1 MVSLTVTHENPEL
14 EQRKKMLLETEEQLK
29 NKLTKLEET
38 LLSTLGNSTGNI
50 LENQVRNFTF
60 NLNLNHFNEI

>member
-1 MVSLTVTHENPEL
+1 
-14 EQRKKMLLETEEQLK
+14 MLLETEEQLK